1 MVPLEREASL
11 LDVYVNV
18 KCVRRFVRRFAV
30 GAAGVHRSKKRG
42 DTVKILVAAD
52 GSKYTKR
59 AVSYLI
65 EHLDLLGGKPE
76 IHLVHVRPPLPG
88 RAAAA
93 LGRSIVRRYHD
104 EETRRA
110 LAASKKVLDR
120 AGIGY
125 KEVHMVGS
133 AGELIAAYARK
144 GRFSLLV
151 LGSHGHGSLGSLL
164 LGSVTSKVLAGCK
177 VPALII
183 R

>member
-1 MVPLEREASL
+1 VEQRRRGDEADLVLRLVLRLPGNRAEIGHVPLEREASL

-110 LAASKKVLDR
+110 LAASKKMLDR

-125 KEVHMVGS
+125 KE
-133 AGELIAAYARK
+133 
-144 GRFSLLV
+144 
-151 LGSHGHGSLGSLL
+151 
-164 LGSVTSKVLAGCK
+164 
-177 VPALII
+177 
-183 R
+183 